1 MDRKYKKYILP
12 FFPLLWKI
20 LKFNCFTLTINPG
33 ASQKL
38 FSSGQGK
45 LGQWIKTKIL
55 DNTYSLLITSAS
67 TLNTGRVEGF
77 R

>member
-12 FFPLLWKI
+12 FFPLPWKI
-20 LKFNCFTLTINPG
+20 LKFSCFTLTINPG

-38 FSSGQGK
+38 FSCGQGK
-45 LGQWIKTKIL
+45 LGQWIKTKVL
-55 DNTYSLLITSAS
+55 DNTYLLLITSAS